1 MGTKL
6 TWFKKNKAVNQSF
19 KLKSKAINVFKMKN
33 NQIQIKI
40 FKLNKIIQ
48 KIKNN

>member
-6 TWFKKNKAVNQSF
+6 TWYNKYKAVSQPFKLKNKAI
-19 KLKSKAINVFKMKN
+19 KVFKMKN